1 MVGGVTASTV
11 LAIAALLSTGAG
23 ERAAPR
29 GWFVRFGDDAWAY
42 APLEPD
48 GEPERSRPA
57 TFVHFGEDGTAI
69 QLTVTVREDTASR
82 AGAPTLSG
90 GDGFVVWSGTWRR
103 TQSGAIDL
111 ELALRLSSKV
121 VGDPPLA
128 PKISATAHGR
138 HLLTADGALVPLAY
152 AYPVDTA
159 TIRRQLFEA
168 CCSVPGRDPACRSV
182 RR

>member
-1 MVGGVTASTV
+1 VTASTV
-11 LAIAALLSTGAG
+11 LAIVALLTTGAG

-29 GWFVRFGDDAWAY
+29 GWFVRFGDDGWAY
-42 APLEPD
+42 SPPVQD
-48 GEPERSRPA
+48 TGPERTRPA

-82 AGAPTLSG
+82 AGAPALVAA
-90 GDGFVVWSGTWRR
+90 DGFVVWSGNWRR
-103 TQSGAIDL
+103 TPSGALEID
-111 ELALRLSSKV
+111 LALRLSSGV

-138 HLLTADGALVPLAY
+138 HLLTADGPLVPLAF
-152 AYPVDTA
+152 AYPVDAA
-159 TIRRQLFEA
+159 TLRKQLFES